1 MGREGFEDI
10 FKVIE
15 GHDVIMEFRQLV
27 ICSPLVHFSDVTCRT
42 ADSDNGQV
50 DMGEPFDFA
59 HLFADIFQ
67 AGCNRFFVG
76 IALGIEFFRQGDG
89 ADGQRDGMDVLA
101 VLDQG
106 HFDTGTA

>member
-1 MGREGFEDI
+1 
-10 FKVIE
+10 
-15 GHDVIMEFRQLV
+15 
-27 ICSPLVHFSDVTCRT
+27 
-42 ADSDNGQV
+42 
-50 DMGEPFDFA
+50 MGEPFDFA